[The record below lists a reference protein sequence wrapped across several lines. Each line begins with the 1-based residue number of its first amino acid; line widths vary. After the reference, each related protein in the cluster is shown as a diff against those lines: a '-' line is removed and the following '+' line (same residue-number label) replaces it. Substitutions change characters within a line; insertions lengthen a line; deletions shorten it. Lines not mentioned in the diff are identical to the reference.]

1 MEYVWICVYQVMQ
14 EAGGEKKTSDLL
26 DLELQTVMN
35 RHVGTEPPEEQQVLL
50 TAKPSLQSP
59 DSISF
64 WDSFTGPET
73 HLCGESVG

>member
-1 MEYVWICVYQVMQ
+1 MQ

-64 WDSFTGPET
+64 
-73 HLCGESVG
+73 